1 LRLGTVPAR
10 GDRGRRADFSDPR
23 LIKALAHP
31 MRTRLL
37 GMLDERV
44 ASPRQLADA
53 LDAPLQNVSYH
64 VRELAR
70 LGLIKLVRTTQ
81 RRDAIEHHYTAVA
94 RPHFSDEAWREL
106 PPIVRDRMTAAG
118 LSVISKQVNEAAA
131 RGGFAAD
138 DVHLS
143 RTQLVLDD
151 RGRKALAKELK
162 ATTARV
168 DRIHQQARTRLAH
181 GHDPEQSM
189 TLIMLRFDDVADS
202 TTTKGTRRRT
212 TPRSR
217 RHSGG
222 G

>member
-1 LRLGTVPAR
+1 
-10 GDRGRRADFSDPR
+10 
-23 LIKALAHP
+23 
-31 MRTRLL
+31 
-37 GMLDERV
+37 MLDERV
-44 ASPRQLADA
+44 ASPRQLADE
-53 LDAPLQNVSYH
+53 LEAPVQNVSYH
-64 VRELAR
+64 VRELAK

-81 RRDAIEHHYTAVA
+81 RRGAIEHHYTAVA
-94 RPHFSDEAWREL
+94 RPHVSDKAWREL

-118 LSVISKQVNEAAA
+118 LSEMFKQVNQAAA
-131 RGGFAAD
+131 RDGFAAD

-143 RTQLVLDD
+143 RTRLVLDD
-151 RGRKALAKELK
+151 KGRQALAKELK
-162 ATTARV
+162 ATAARV
-168 DRIHQQARTRLAH
+168 DRIHQRARTRLAH

-189 TLIMLRFDDVADS
+189 TLIMLRFDDVAAS

>member
-1 LRLGTVPAR
+1 
-10 GDRGRRADFSDPR
+10 
-23 LIKALAHP
+23 
-31 MRTRLL
+31 
-37 GMLDERV
+37 MLDERV
-44 ASPRQLADA
+44 ASPRQLADE
-53 LDAPLQNVSYH
+53 LEAPVQNVSYH
-64 VRELAR
+64 VRELAK

-118 LSVISKQVNEAAA
+118 LSEMFKQVNQAAA
-131 RGGFAAD
+131 RDGFAAD

-143 RTQLVLDD
+143 RTRLVLDD
-151 RGRKALAKELK
+151 RGRQALAKELK

-168 DRIHQQARTRLAH
+168 DRIHQRARTRLAH
-181 GHDPEQSM
+181 GRDPEQSM